1 MRAVTV
7 EEAAQN
13 LNGLVTRVADDS
25 EPAILISDSGQQVVL
40 LPIDD
45 YNAWKETH
53 YLLASPANAAHLR
66 RSIEEAAAG
75 NLNERS
81 LIEP

>member
-53 YLLASPANAAHLR
+53 YLLVSPANAAHLR

-81 LIEP
+81 LVEP